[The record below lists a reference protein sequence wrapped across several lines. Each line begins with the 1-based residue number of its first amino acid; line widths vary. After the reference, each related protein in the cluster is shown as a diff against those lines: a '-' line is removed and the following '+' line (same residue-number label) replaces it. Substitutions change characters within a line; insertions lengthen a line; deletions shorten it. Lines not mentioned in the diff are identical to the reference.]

1 MAAFYNQGDQ
11 NIYKDFQYVPQE
23 KYRTGFTAPVQGGG
37 QDASTPSFGIP
48 NTNAFT
54 NSGGGGGGALQTGD
68 PMMNFGNY
76 FDYTRDKYMQRQP
89 TPNVNDLYQ
98 SKLDKTFMGFPS
110 YKQQDPIGPF
120 TPYNKPMNMDDPAAS
135 IENIIASRNL
145 PLGQTMAG
153 KIQSGLQ
160 STGKGI
166 TNLMGMLP
174 TPSNLLNKFGIKNF
188 SSLSPADQAFI
199 QMNAGYTG
207 PTIFGENTS
216 GISKDPFG
224 RNVESIG
231 GNYAQKVRDDFDK
244 LSTNL
249 SADGVIGKKDQYQ
262 GATFDPVTGTFTADD
277 EDEASIT
284 AAAYA
289 NKMNKMN
296 LSRYRFDKKAIA
308 QQEQNQKDIEKAAGV
323 RDTKA
328 AQDFMRNNP
337 NYGNAEKNKNP
348 GSGGGSGYDPGADYS
363 GSDKKSEDNRSSDLG
378 FSDIRLKENIELI
391 GKSPS
396 NINIYKFNYKDS
408 PTTYQGAMAHEVPW
422 ASQKHNS
429 GYLMVDYNKIDVNF
443 KKI

>member
-1 MAAFYNQGDQ
+1 MATPSFYNEQDQ
-11 NIYKDFQYVPQE
+11 NIYDNVSKFMPQS
-23 KYRTGFTAPVQGGG
+23 KYLRSAPTFTAP
-37 QDASTPSFGIP
+37 TTEEEEITETFGIP

-54 NSGGGGGGALQTGD
+54 NSGGDNYTGGYNFNNNGFQQAVDARQNRLNNPSDTFLGFNTMRDQQLTGADAGEY
-68 PMMNFGNY
+68 FGSG
-76 FDYTRDKYMQRQP
+76 TAVPQ
-89 TPNVNDLYQ
+89 
-98 SKLDKTFMGFPS
+98 
-110 YKQQDPIGPF
+110 
-120 TPYNKPMNMDDPAAS
+120 
-135 IENIIASRNL
+135 E
-145 PLGQTMAG
+145 QTMMG
-153 KIQSGLQ
+153 KVQSGFQ

-174 TPSNLLNKFGIKNF
+174 TPSNLLNKFGIQNF

-216 GISKDPFG
+216 GTSKDPFG

-249 SADGVIGKKDQYQ
+249 SPTGVIGKKDQYQ

-277 EDEASIT
+277 EDEASIA

-337 NYGNAEKNKNP
+337 NYGNAEANANT
-348 GSGGGSGYDPGADYS
+348 GSGGGKGYDSQADYS
-363 GSDKKSEDNRSSDLG
+363 GSDKRSQDNRSSDLG
-378 FSDIRLKENIELI
+378 FSDIRLKENVELI

-396 NINIYKFNYKDS
+396 NINIYKFNYKDN

-422 ASQKHNS
+422 ASIKHSN
-429 GYLMVDYNKIDVNF
+429 GYMMVDYNKIDVNF

>member
-1 MAAFYNQGDQ
+1 MVAFYNAADQ
-11 NIYKDFQYVPQE
+11 ELYKKYQYLPQE
-23 KYRTGFTAPVQGGG
+23 QYRLGFTAPTVNEQKI
-37 QDASTPSFGIP
+37 TETFGIP

-54 NSGGGGGGALQTGD
+54 NSGGGGGALQTGD
-68 PMMNFGNY
+68 PMMNYGNY
-76 FDYTRDKYMQRQP
+76 FDYTRDKYMNSQK
-89 TPNVNDLYQ
+89 TPNVDMNYNQKLQ
-98 SKLDKTFMGFPS
+98 SNFMGMPS
-110 YKQQDPIGPF
+110 YRQQELTGPDLGEYIGGQEIGY
-120 TPYNKPMNMDDPAAS
+120 TPGGELGFSYGT
-135 IENIIASRNL
+135 EV
-145 PLGQTMAG
+145 PLEQTTAG

-166 TNLMGMLP
+166 KNLMGMLP
-174 TPSNLLNKFGIKNF
+174 TPSSILNRIGIQNF
-188 SSLSPADQAFI
+188 NSLSPADQAFI
-199 QMNAGYTG
+199 QMNSGYTG
-207 PTIFGENTS
+207 PTIFGENTA
-216 GISKDPFG
+216 GTSKDPFG
-224 RNVESIG
+224 RNVESFG

-249 SADGVIGKKDQYQ
+249 SADGVIGSKDQYQ

-277 EDEASIT
+277 EDEASIA

-337 NYGNAEKNKNP
+337 NYGDAEANANT
-348 GSGGGSGYDPGADYS
+348 GSGGGKGYDSQADYS
-363 GSDKKSEDNRSSDLG
+363 GSDKRSQDNRSSDLG
-378 FSDIRLKENIELI
+378 FSDIRLKENVELI